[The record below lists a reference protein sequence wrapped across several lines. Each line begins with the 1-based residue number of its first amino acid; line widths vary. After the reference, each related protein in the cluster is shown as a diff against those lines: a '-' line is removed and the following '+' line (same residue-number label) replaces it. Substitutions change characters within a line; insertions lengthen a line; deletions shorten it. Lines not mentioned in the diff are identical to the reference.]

1 VATSCVEAG
10 VDISFRTGFR
20 ERSSL
25 NSLLQTSGRVNRD
38 GKFGTADVWDFQ
50 LVFDHRLRKHPAFDD
65 SAAVLATLFAEDK
78 VSPQHCTYAM
88 KSEIRRAGM
97 KLDAKRIDDA
107 EQKQEFKEV
116 ESRFKVID
124 SQTEIAV
131 VKKKLKQRLVNR
143 ERVTFQELQD
153 GSVQIYSNRKVD
165 FGIAPIVER
174 PGVYEW
180 TLDYD
185 MFIGYMAGVIDNVD
199 LLDSG
204 AAFA

>member
-1 VATSCVEAG
+1 
-10 VDISFRTGFR
+10 
-20 ERSSL
+20 
-25 NSLLQTSGRVNRD
+25 
-38 GKFGTADVWDFQ
+38 
-50 LVFDHRLRKHPAFDD
+50 
-65 SAAVLATLFAEDK
+65 
-78 VSPQHCTYAM
+78 M

-165 FGIAPIVER
+165 FAIAPIVKR